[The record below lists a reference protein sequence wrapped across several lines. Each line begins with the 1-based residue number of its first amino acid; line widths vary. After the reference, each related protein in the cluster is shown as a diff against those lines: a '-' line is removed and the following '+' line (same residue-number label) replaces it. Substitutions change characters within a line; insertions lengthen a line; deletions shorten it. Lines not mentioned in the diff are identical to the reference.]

1 MRILFL
7 NQFFWPDTAATGQLL
22 SDVAEYLAGSGEAV
36 EVICGSANYGGANT
50 APAPAVTITRLR
62 TAEFS
67 GSITGRIR
75 SYLSFL
81 GGSLWHGLRHS
92 APDVVV
98 TLTTP
103 PFISLVG
110 LAIQKLRGAK
120 HVIWEMDVYPD
131 IAVDL
136 GVLKPG
142 IASRTLA
149 WLADLPRR
157 HADRVIV
164 LGDCM
169 RTRLLSHGL
178 DEKKIFVAENWA
190 DCDARLSP
198 VEPPPAIRPEGLSVI
213 YSGNF
218 GRAHDVE
225 TIARA
230 MASLNGGDAGI
241 QFMFG
246 GGGSQQSWIRDF
258 CEMNAVG
265 SAKFLPYCERDELR
279 ARLTSGDIGLVTQR
293 GDSVGAVVPSKSYGI
308 MAAGRPV
315 LFIGPRQSTTALMIE
330 RYGCGWHVDC
340 NDVSGLVALL
350 RRLNANKEEVC
361 AAGER
366 AYKAFVDHYQRSIG
380 SARVAAALR
389 EGVECETASEM
400 VNGNRAQRGSLD
412 GSAERTRVPQN
423 S

>member
-22 SDVAEYLAGSGEAV
+22 SDVAEYLVGSGESV

-50 APAPAVTITRLR
+50 APAPAVDITRLQ
-62 TAEFS
+62 TAKFS
-67 GSITGRIR
+67 ASIHGRIR
-75 SYLSFL
+75 SYVTFL
-81 GGSLWHGLRHS
+81 GGSLWQGLRRP

-110 LAIQKLRGAK
+110 MAIQKIRGAK

-131 IAVDL
+131 IALDL
-136 GVLKPG
+136 GMLKPG
-142 IASRTLA
+142 LTTRILA

-164 LGDCM
+164 LGECM

-178 DEKKIFVAENWA
+178 DGKRIFVSENWA

-198 VEPPPAIRPEGLSVI
+198 VEPPPAIRSAGLSIV

-225 TIARA
+225 TVAGA
-230 MASLNGGDAGI
+230 MAALNGTGSGF
-241 QFMFG
+241 QFIFG
-246 GGGSQQSWIRDF
+246 GGGSQQSWIRSF
-258 CEMNAVG
+258 CEEHALGNAQ
-265 SAKFLPYCERDELR
+265 FLPYCERDELR
-279 ARLTSGDIGLVTQR
+279 ARLASGDIGLVTQHAA
-293 GDSVGAVVPSKSYGI
+293 SIGAVVPSKSYGI

-330 RYGCGWHVDC
+330 RYGCGWQVDC
-340 NDVSGLVALL
+340 GDVDGLVSLL
-350 RRLNANKEEVC
+350 RRLNANKELVY

-366 AYKAFVDHYQRSIG
+366 AYKAFVDHYQRSVG
-380 SARVAAALR
+380 AARVAAALR
-389 EGVECETASEM
+389 EGAVWETASLLTSA
-400 VNGNRAQRGSLD
+400 NRGKRARI
-412 GSAERTRVPQN
+412 PQN
-423 S
+423 G